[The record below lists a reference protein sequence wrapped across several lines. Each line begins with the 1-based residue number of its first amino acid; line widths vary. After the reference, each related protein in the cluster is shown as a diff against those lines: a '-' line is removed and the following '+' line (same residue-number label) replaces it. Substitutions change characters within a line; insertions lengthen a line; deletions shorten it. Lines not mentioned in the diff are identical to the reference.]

1 MGKRFEGSEP
11 TFMDMLAA
19 YERFGLTGLL
29 GRSGEAT
36 AYGMKIAPDDCV
48 EFSVLPGAFSAKEI
62 GELREWAA

>member
-19 YERFGLTGLL
+19 YRLLGLSGLL
-29 GRSGEAT
+29 GEPGEAT
-36 AYGMKIAPDDCV
+36 AYATKFASGDCL

-62 GELREWAA
+62 AELREWAA